1 MKQTQRFAL
10 SALALMV
17 VLPSCQKTQ
26 PSAQQSTSVSAAIS
40 TSPLSDSSS
49 PVSPSPSVSPSV
61 EEPKPDIS
69 KILANMSKGMVYDTT
84 AHEVF
89 LSKSNVFES
98 EYFSYYHETETRTYR
113 AQEAKNAADGAIE
126 YGESAY
132 IYKEAATI
140 TLTDGTTGDYPHAA
154 IQYKMGKD
162 GNIVKTP
169 LSTSFDYSFTF
180 PFDTVGESD
189 FIVDTVGHTATIINT
204 SSIYY
209 FMSQFAYLNLGNY
222 NLSPLVFTYDAY
234 TETFTSMTSSF
245 YRSISG
251 TQEKDTI
258 TFNAVFDP
266 AGFDSTTAFGKEN
279 LATTE
284 DSAALDSALASTQA
298 DLAGLDYTLALTLG
312 PTQATKPTFA
322 NRTTQ
327 VDKDSGILI
336 DQGNRYSEL
345 EGNYQQFFVQTG
357 DDTWYP
363 GYLPRDTS
371 IAVSVNSNTKH
382 TSSEMIPAL
391 TTLSGKLFEKKATAS
406 DGTITYTIKDG
417 KYLANTENYLALTS
431 LADSY
436 STYASNFLN
445 SCSIFVNNGKVTG
458 YQAVVSASDG
468 QVYTLDYAFSA
479 IGKTT
484 VDATSAK
491 AITKAARFYKALDD
505 TRLSNVIMDVTDKNG
520 AITRIK
526 IHGNQAEIDSL
537 SGTTE
542 TLTGYYDWEM
552 VSEKSSTVGYLYQYS
567 KDVNGTWSKTKKGSA
582 YRLNL
587 FLLLENYYAFPTA
600 YNYTKFGTIDDSMT
614 TVVIGTSA
622 TVTDRYTLTLDAN
635 GILTKMVDSTNK
647 NTFDFS
653 SYGKVATITVPT
665 LA

>member
-1 MKQTQRFAL
+1 
-10 SALALMV
+10 
-17 VLPSCQKTQ
+17 
-26 PSAQQSTSVSAAIS
+26 
-40 TSPLSDSSS
+40 
-49 PVSPSPSVSPSV
+49 
-61 EEPKPDIS
+61 
-69 KILANMSKGMVYDTT
+69 
-84 AHEVF
+84 
-89 LSKSNVFES
+89 
-98 EYFSYYHETETRTYR
+98 
-113 AQEAKNAADGAIE
+113 
-126 YGESAY
+126 
-132 IYKEAATI
+132 
-140 TLTDGTTGDYPHAA
+140 
-154 IQYKMGKD
+154 
-162 GNIVKTP
+162 
-169 LSTSFDYSFTF
+169 
-180 PFDTVGESD
+180 
-189 FIVDTVGHTATIINT
+189 
-204 SSIYY
+204 
-209 FMSQFAYLNLGNY
+209 
-222 NLSPLVFTYDAY
+222 
-234 TETFTSMTSSF
+234 
-245 YRSISG
+245 
-251 TQEKDTI
+251 
-258 TFNAVFDP
+258 
-266 AGFDSTTAFGKEN
+266 
-279 LATTE
+279 
-284 DSAALDSALASTQA
+284 
-298 DLAGLDYTLALTLG
+298 
-312 PTQATKPTFA
+312 
-322 NRTTQ
+322 
-327 VDKDSGILI
+327 
-336 DQGNRYSEL
+336 
-345 EGNYQQFFVQTG
+345 
-357 DDTWYP
+357 
-363 GYLPRDTS
+363 
-371 IAVSVNSNTKH
+371 
-382 TSSEMIPAL
+382 
-391 TTLSGKLFEKKATAS
+391 
-406 DGTITYTIKDG
+406 
-417 KYLANTENYLALTS
+417 
-431 LADSY
+431 
-436 STYASNFLN
+436 
-445 SCSIFVNNGKVTG
+445 VTG